1 MDELSGEKT
10 AFRRVVERVV
20 DVASEYPF
28 VVLGLAIALIV
39 DEVPIDVLAERMGT
53 NRNALYKALH
63 DIRVKLRSEMRE
75 QGYIHDEHRR

>member
-1 MDELSGEKT
+1 MST
-10 AFRRVVERVV
+10 AIDTVLTARQRRV
-20 DVASEYPF
+20 
-28 VVLGLAIALIV
+28 AIALIV

-63 DIRVKLRSEMRE
+63 HIRVKLRSEMRE